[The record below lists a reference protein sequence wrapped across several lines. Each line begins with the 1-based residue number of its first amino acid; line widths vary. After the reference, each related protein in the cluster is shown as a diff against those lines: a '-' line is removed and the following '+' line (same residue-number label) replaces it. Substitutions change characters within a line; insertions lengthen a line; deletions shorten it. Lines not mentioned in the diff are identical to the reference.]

1 MLKKNKY
8 LIPIISI
15 IFLVVPLTA
24 HALPILDEIFN
35 ALDIAL
41 AGVEEAAAPLIAAFI
56 KLFLYFIAGYLAL
69 LVSATLFNVVTSDPN
84 WFSLSSPIVKSGW
97 SFMVG
102 LADMFL
108 ILILIFIAICF
119 ILKIETF
126 KTKKTLVNLIIVAFL
141 LNFSLLFV
149 KIIVDVPIFAFN
161 TFNTAAGGN
170 ISGLISQVIS
180 PLTGSMTIIITVWGL
195 FIAALA
201 ISFMTPIAAF
211 AQLGFIV
218 LFPFLIPF
226 LGVAAFFIW
235 AAFLL
240 AGIFFTYVFLFGVRA
255 VILAIFAIL
264 APLAFL
270 ALILP
275 QTKKYWNMWLKTV
288 IEWAFLGVVLLFFIV
303 LGFKGL
309 RYLTPSEYL
318 EKNPYAGNVGII
330 EALKQWFIYYFF
342 LFIYLLFVAGI
353 SKKLMPSFAE
363 GMISGAKQLGGMIWT
378 TGIKPIGEATW
389 KGAGRAA
396 AEQKGK
402 EELAKEVAKER
413 GIPYKPSLAL
423 RMGRVMAKPVR
434 VGHRIAG
441 TTPEEEVMK
450 DLAETEAKAEKIR
463 DPELLL
469 RKYKTAKR
477 FKNDFEALGIAST
490 MIGKGKGFKKTVE
503 ENLTPEEGKRLGIIA
518 NRLRVTKEAERIGRF
533 FINQAEDM
541 GFKPLDAEDTA
552 KGYRNIKDKLI
563 DEAEKDEIKD
573 FAKNFWDS
581 PEAKEAIQKFWA
593 GPQLGRAADE
603 FGRKFIE
610 DYMEAAEAPDK
621 GIDWFLK
628 NNPKAAIYLSGNA
641 AQDLGFRSLGGLDR
655 KEVSKKIQTER
666 EFLSFSPYIIQKSRL
681 TAEDPM
687 KIKKKMQ
694 KELEN
699 LETRRKVL
707 EQIGARTVTENQ
719 ELQMLI
725 NSISDLRKKL
735 TK

>member
-1 MLKKNKY
+1 ML
-8 LIPIISI
+8 LW
-15 IFLVVPLTA
+15 LVATAMAFSVP
-24 HALPILDEIFN
+24 
-35 ALDIAL
+35 
-41 AGVEEAAAPLIAAFI
+41 
-56 KLFLYFIAGYLAL
+56 FIA
-69 LVSATLFNVVTSDPN
+69 P
-84 WFSLSSPIVKSGW
+84 
-97 SFMVG
+97 
-102 LADMFL
+102 
-108 ILILIFIAICF
+108 
-119 ILKIETF
+119 
-126 KTKKTLVNLIIVAFL
+126 
-141 LNFSLLFV
+141 
-149 KIIVDVPIFAFN
+149 
-161 TFNTAAGGN
+161 
-170 ISGLISQVIS
+170 
-180 PLTGSMTIIITVWGL
+180 
-195 FIAALA
+195 
-201 ISFMTPIAAF
+201 F
-211 AQLGFIV
+211 AQLGIALAF
-218 LFPFLIPF
+218 
-226 LGVAAFFIW
+226 GAAFLPNIIIW
-235 AAFLL
+235 FFQLILFFLL
-240 AGIFFTYVFLFGVRA
+240 AGMFLIYSFVFYARVFIIQL
-255 VILAIFAIL
+255 FAIL
-264 APLAFL
+264 APLAFI

-275 QTKKYWNMWLKTV
+275 QTKKFFSAWLKMLLEWLFVGVASLFSLVVGFRFINAMLPERATNPV
-288 IEWAFLGVVLLFFIV
+288 ITPPGFFTW
-303 LGFKGL
+303 FKID
-309 RYLTPSEYL
+309 EYL
-318 EKNPYAGNVGII
+318 
-330 EALKQWFIYYFF
+330 FYYFGVFIIMVLF
-342 LFIYLLFVAGI
+342 LWI
-353 SKKLMPSFAE
+353 SKKTMP
-363 GMISGAKQLGGMIWT
+363 GMAQGMMDFGKNIGGIILT
-378 TGIKPIGEATW
+378 RGLKPFGQAVGKE
-389 KGAGRAA
+389 AGRAA

>member
-1 MLKKNKY
+1 
-8 LIPIISI
+8 
-15 IFLVVPLTA
+15 
-24 HALPILDEIFN
+24 
-35 ALDIAL
+35 
-41 AGVEEAAAPLIAAFI
+41 
-56 KLFLYFIAGYLAL
+56 
-69 LVSATLFNVVTSDPN
+69 
-84 WFSLSSPIVKSGW
+84 
-97 SFMVG
+97 
-102 LADMFL
+102 
-108 ILILIFIAICF
+108 
-119 ILKIETF
+119 
-126 KTKKTLVNLIIVAFL
+126 
-141 LNFSLLFV
+141 
-149 KIIVDVPIFAFN
+149 
-161 TFNTAAGGN
+161 
-170 ISGLISQVIS
+170 
-180 PLTGSMTIIITVWGL
+180 
-195 FIAALA
+195 
-201 ISFMTPIAAF
+201 
-211 AQLGFIV
+211 
-218 LFPFLIPF
+218 
-226 LGVAAFFIW
+226 
-235 AAFLL
+235 
-240 AGIFFTYVFLFGVRA
+240 
-255 VILAIFAIL
+255 
-264 APLAFL
+264 
-270 ALILP
+270 
-275 QTKKYWNMWLKTV
+275 
-288 IEWAFLGVVLLFFIV
+288 
-303 LGFKGL
+303 
-309 RYLTPSEYL
+309 
-318 EKNPYAGNVGII
+318 
-330 EALKQWFIYYFF
+330 
-342 LFIYLLFVAGI
+342 
-353 SKKLMPSFAE
+353 
-363 GMISGAKQLGGMIWT
+363 
-378 TGIKPIGEATW
+378 
-389 KGAGRAA
+389 
-396 AEQKGK
+396 
-402 EELAKEVAKER
+402 
-413 GIPYKPSLAL
+413 
-423 RMGRVMAKPVR
+423 MGRVMAKPVR